1 MSPVGRRGPPTSVKQ
16 LAVAKPAKQ
25 LAVVPLPDLALTLI
39 DHTSEYRGRD
49 GGVVT
54 VCGFD
59 LQYRNG
65 TDLVLSDYV
74 PVANRVYY
82 FRVAEVKYHETAAQS
97 DSFTPLSQVSLVQEP
112 SNAHDPNAI
121 QVLGRAGEC
130 IGYVPKGAAAKM
142 SSLMNQVGTTVVTAT
157 VMKSLSTNGK
167 RTAVVVLA
175 GIERDIEMVGMLYV
189 EAGAEPPSDDQRRLK
204 D

>member
-1 MSPVGRRGPPTSVKQ
+1 VSPVGRRGPPTSVKQ

>member
-1 MSPVGRRGPPTSVKQ
+1 M
-16 LAVAKPAKQ
+16 
-25 LAVVPLPDLALTLI
+25 PLPDLALTLI

-49 GGVVT
+49 GVVS

-65 TDLVLSDYV
+65 TDLIPSDYV

-97 DSFTPLSQVSLVQEP
+97 DSFTPLSQVFLVQEP

-130 IGYVPKGAAAKM
+130 IGCVPKGAAAKM

-157 VMKSLSTNGK
+157 VIKSFSANGK
-167 RTAVVVLA
+167 LTSVVVLA
-175 GIERDIEMVGMLYV
+175 GIERDIEMVGTLYV

>member
-1 MSPVGRRGPPTSVKQ
+1 VSPVAHGVPTPVKQ

-25 LAVVPLPDLALTLI
+25 LALVPLPDLALTLI
-39 DHTSEYRGRD
+39 DHTSEYRGRE

-54 VCGFD
+54 VQGFD
-59 LQYRNG
+59 LEYRNG
-65 TDLVLSDYV
+65 TNLAPSDYV

-82 FRVAEVKYHETAAQS
+82 FRVADVKYHEMAAQPN
-97 DSFTPLSQVSLVQEP
+97 SFNPLSQVFLIRDP
-112 SNAHDPNAI
+112 TNAHDPNAI

-142 SSLMNQVGTTVVTAT
+142 SSLMNHVGTTVVTAT
-157 VMKSLSTNGK
+157 VIKSFSTNGK

-175 GIERDIEMVGMLYV
+175 GIERDIEMVGTLYV

>member
-1 MSPVGRRGPPTSVKQ
+1 VPPVGRRAPTSVKQ

-49 GGVVT
+49 GVVS

-65 TDLVLSDYV
+65 TDLIPSDYV

-97 DSFTPLSQVSLVQEP
+97 DSFTPLSQVFLVQEP

-130 IGYVPKGAAAKM
+130 IGCVPKGAAAKM

-157 VMKSLSTNGK
+157 VMKSFSTNGK

-175 GIERDIEMVGMLYV
+175 GIERDIEMVGTLYV

>member
-1 MSPVGRRGPPTSVKQ
+1 MPPVAHRAPTPAKH

-39 DHTSEYRGRD
+39 DHTSAYRGRD
-49 GGVVT
+49 GGIVT

-59 LQYRNG
+59 LQFRNG
-65 TDLVLSDYV
+65 TDLTPSDYV

-82 FRVAEVKYHETAAQS
+82 FRVAEVKYHEMAAQS
-97 DSFTPLSQVSLVQEP
+97 DSFTPLSQVFLVRDP
-112 SNAHDPNAI
+112 LNAHDPNTI
-121 QVLGRAGEC
+121 QVLGRASEC

-142 SSLMNQVGTTVVTAT
+142 SSLMKQIGTTVATAT
-157 VMKSLSTNGK
+157 VIKSLSTNGK

-175 GIERDIEMVGMLYV
+175 GIERDIEMVGTLYV

>member
-1 MSPVGRRGPPTSVKQ
+1 MPPVGRRAPTSVKQ

-49 GGVVT
+49 GVVS

-65 TDLVLSDYV
+65 TDLIPSDYV

-97 DSFTPLSQVSLVQEP
+97 DSFTPLSQVFLVQEP

-130 IGYVPKGAAAKM
+130 IGCVPKGAAAKM

-175 GIERDIEMVGMLYV
+175 GIERDIEMVGTLYV

>member
-1 MSPVGRRGPPTSVKQ
+1 
-16 LAVAKPAKQ
+16 
-25 LAVVPLPDLALTLI
+25 VPLPDLALTLI
-39 DHTSEYRGRD
+39 DHTSEYRGHD
-49 GGVVT
+49 GGIVT

-65 TDLVLSDYV
+65 TDLVPSDYV

-97 DSFTPLSQVSLVQEP
+97 DSFTPLSQVFLVQEP

-157 VMKSLSTNGK
+157 VMKSLGTNGK

-175 GIERDIEMVGMLYV
+175 GIERDIEMVGTLYV

>member
-1 MSPVGRRGPPTSVKQ
+1 MPPVGRRAPTSVKQ

-54 VCGFD
+54 VRGFD

-65 TDLVLSDYV
+65 TDLVPSDYV

-97 DSFTPLSQVSLVQEP
+97 DSFTPLSQVFLVQEP

-130 IGYVPKGAAAKM
+130 IGCVPKGAAAKM

-157 VMKSLSTNGK
+157 VIKSFNANGK
-167 RTAVVVLA
+167 LTSVVVLA
-175 GIERDIEMVGMLYV
+175 GIERDIEMVGTLYV

>member
-1 MSPVGRRGPPTSVKQ
+1 MPPVGRRAPTSVKQ

-25 LAVVPLPDLALTLI
+25 LAVVPLLDLALTLI

-49 GGVVT
+49 GVVS

-65 TDLVLSDYV
+65 TDLIPSDYV

-157 VMKSLSTNGK
+157 VMKSSSANGK
-167 RTAVVVLA
+167 LTSVVVLA
-175 GIERDIEMVGMLYV
+175 GIERDIEMVGTLYV

>member
-1 MSPVGRRGPPTSVKQ
+1 VTPGGHGAPTSVKQ

-25 LAVVPLPDLALTLI
+25 LAVVPLPDFALTLI

-54 VCGFD
+54 VHGFD

-65 TDLVLSDYV
+65 IDLTLSDYV

-82 FRVAEVKYHETAAQS
+82 FRVAEVKYHEMAAQS
-97 DSFTPLSQVSLVQEP
+97 DSFNPLSQVSLVRDP
-112 SNAHDPNAI
+112 TNAHDPNAI
-121 QVLGRAGEC
+121 QVLGREGEC

-142 SSLMNQVGTTVVTAT
+142 SSLMKQTGTAVATAT
-157 VMKSLSTNGK
+157 VIKSFSSNGK

-175 GIERDIEMVGMLYV
+175 GIERDIEMVGTLYV
-189 EAGAEPPSDDQRRLK
+189 KDKAELPSDDQRRLK

>member
-1 MSPVGRRGPPTSVKQ
+1 
-16 LAVAKPAKQ
+16 
-25 LAVVPLPDLALTLI
+25 
-39 DHTSEYRGRD
+39 
-49 GGVVT
+49 
-54 VCGFD
+54 
-59 LQYRNG
+59 
-65 TDLVLSDYV
+65 
-74 PVANRVYY
+74 
-82 FRVAEVKYHETAAQS
+82 
-97 DSFTPLSQVSLVQEP
+97 
-112 SNAHDPNAI
+112 
-121 QVLGRAGEC
+121 
-130 IGYVPKGAAAKM
+130 M